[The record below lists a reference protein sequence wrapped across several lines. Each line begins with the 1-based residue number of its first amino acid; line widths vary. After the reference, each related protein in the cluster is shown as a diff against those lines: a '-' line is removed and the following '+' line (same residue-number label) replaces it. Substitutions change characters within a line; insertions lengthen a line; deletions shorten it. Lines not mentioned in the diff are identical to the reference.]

1 MCEAAGKELFGHF
14 KVGRRSLGSNAS
26 LFDGLKAEKVPACLS
41 SLVRVARGRSRGCRR
56 AWCCLGRAKRVWIQL
71 SALLQIFGTLSKSL
85 NSSLP
90 LFPICKIWLKCR
102 CLCSSKVLEM
112 RALEIMKY

>member
-14 KVGRRSLGSNAS
+14 RVGRRSLGSNAS

-41 SLVRVARGRSRGCRR
+41 SLVRVAGGRSRGCQR

-71 SALLQIFGTLSKSL
+71 STVTDLLWDFEQIT
-85 NSSLP
+85 
-90 LFPICKIWLKCR
+90 
-102 CLCSSKVLEM
+102 
-112 RALEIMKY
+112 